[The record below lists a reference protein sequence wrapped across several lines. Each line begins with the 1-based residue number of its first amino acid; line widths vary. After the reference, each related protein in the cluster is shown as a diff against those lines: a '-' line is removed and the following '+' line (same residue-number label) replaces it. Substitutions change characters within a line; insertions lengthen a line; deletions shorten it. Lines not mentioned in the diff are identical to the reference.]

1 MFTNTFSMSGN
12 LGDLIYSLA
21 VVKKLGGGTFYVKLN
36 NIPNVIREYNNG
48 PVPPEYENKLSDVDF
63 DLLKPLLVH
72 QKYIMSVEK
81 FNKNIHLALVNLDE
95 FRGVIHRSVRG
106 NFLKAFYTT
115 HKIPFTDAD
124 LIQPWLTVDNPKRVA
139 KFVIARSPRWRGKSP
154 HAENVWKELIEK
166 NDISRQGVFVG
177 LPAEHQD
184 FEKTFNLSI
193 PYHPCKDFLELA
205 EVIAGGDAFLGN
217 QTFTYGIAQGLGKP
231 TVLETFSARTNLLE
245 NECFFA
251 RSDCFYF

>member
-21 VVKKLGGGTFYVKLN
+21 VVKKLGGGIFYVKLH
-36 NIPNVIREYNNG
+36 NIPNVIRQYNNG
-48 PVPPEYENKLSDVDF
+48 HVPPEYEGKLSEVDF
-63 DLLKPLLVH
+63 SLLHPLLAH
-72 QKYIMSVEK
+72 QPYIQLVER
-81 FNKNIHLALVNLDE
+81 FDSSRHLAIVDLDE

-106 NFLKAFYTT
+106 NFLNAFFTT

-124 LIQPWLTVDNPKRVA
+124 LIQPWLTVSNPKRVA

-154 HAENVWKELIEK
+154 HAENTWKELIDK
-166 NDISRQGVFVG
+166 NDMANNGVFVG

-184 FEKTFNLSI
+184 FEKTFGITI

-205 EVIAGGDAFLGN
+205 EVIAGADAFLGN

-231 TVLETFSARTNLLE
+231 TVLETFAARTNLLE